1 MILCGCDDG
10 NALKPALMGHRITQT
25 RDVITSHIQEP
36 AWQTREMKCATRKQ
50 IERRSSSIE
59 KLPNVLE
66 PFDRNF
72 NGHRSLHR
80 ENEGERGKRHTSLC
94 GVDRYWQQVGST
106 YGCAVRTM
114 YLVRCFCASSFLAIP
129 RSFVWEFDK
138 APTRWWYPEHSIQEF
153 PFS

>member
-10 NALKPALMGHRITQT
+10 SALKPTLMGHRITQA
-25 RDVITSHIQEP
+25 RDAITSHIHRDRHGK
-36 AWQTREMKCATRKQ
+36 REKWNARLENK
-50 IERRSSSIE
+50 SNVGPNIE

-80 ENEGERGKRHTSLC
+80 ENEGEGGKRHTSLW
-94 GVDRYWQQVGST
+94 GIDRYWQQVGST

-114 YLVRCFCASSFLAIP
+114 YLVRCFCASSFLAIL

-153 PFS
+153 PLS